1 MGVIRVEPHFAK
13 IISRVRRIRGGRD
26 YSNSN
31 LSLLSSVGQSASL
44 VMRMSAVRIRQEAH
58 LGVRSNG

>member
-1 MGVIRVEPHFAK
+1 MVIIRVEPHFAT